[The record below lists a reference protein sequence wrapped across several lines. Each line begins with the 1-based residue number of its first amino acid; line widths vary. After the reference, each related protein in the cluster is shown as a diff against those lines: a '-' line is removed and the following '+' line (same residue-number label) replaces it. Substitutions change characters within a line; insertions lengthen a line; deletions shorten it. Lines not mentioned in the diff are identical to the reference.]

1 MFITYHENIFV
12 VLSGYTICYKDDYL
26 NCISLGLNS
35 IVLSFIS
42 SQVRI
47 NRDINKTI
55 QVHGNTEGYHIDIN
69 STLI

>member
-1 MFITYHENIFV
+1 
-12 VLSGYTICYKDDYL
+12 
-26 NCISLGLNS
+26 
-35 IVLSFIS
+35 LSFIS

-55 QVHGNTEGYHIDIN
+55 QVHENTEGYYNDIN